1 MPGTGTLML
10 RTRTPRSLLCPVQI
24 RSLEEQCT
32 SQDFTGGRGSL
43 CEWDIDK
50 LEHIQGNRGWS
61 ISGPLSNHEVQN
73 LKASRQGEFRV
84 WRMSYSGLA
93 RTLSLHILLTTSLAS
108 QRTCFSSILCDSRRG
123 FYLQYS
129 DLQPQGQTCDL
140 NQANQSPTLGFL
152 SFPPW
157 KEVKVCVC
165 KDGGTQIPRH
175 LEEVEMV
182 EQNTNRRQ
190 AEKWR
195 GGVPGSSQP
204 WGELYPCHPTVG
216 LQEAITVGLS

>member
-1 MPGTGTLML
+1 MPGTGTLMF

-84 WRMSYSGLA
+84 WQMSYSGLA

-108 QRTCFSSILCDSRRG
+108 
-123 FYLQYS
+123 
-129 DLQPQGQTCDL
+129 
-140 NQANQSPTLGFL
+140 
-152 SFPPW
+152 
-157 KEVKVCVC
+157 
-165 KDGGTQIPRH
+165 
-175 LEEVEMV
+175 
-182 EQNTNRRQ
+182 
-190 AEKWR
+190 
-195 GGVPGSSQP
+195 
-204 WGELYPCHPTVG
+204 
-216 LQEAITVGLS
+216 

>member
-1 MPGTGTLML
+1 MLAFGEEQFIPVDWKFRGGKSPPAKQGCQAHLATCPTHNLPHSQCNWLFLFYYILFIAKQLPYLPLGEMLRQDGLRITVIFLCIHYFWSTHHMPGTGTLML

-108 QRTCFSSILCDSRRG
+108 
-123 FYLQYS
+123 
-129 DLQPQGQTCDL
+129 
-140 NQANQSPTLGFL
+140 
-152 SFPPW
+152 
-157 KEVKVCVC
+157 
-165 KDGGTQIPRH
+165 
-175 LEEVEMV
+175 
-182 EQNTNRRQ
+182 
-190 AEKWR
+190 
-195 GGVPGSSQP
+195 
-204 WGELYPCHPTVG
+204 
-216 LQEAITVGLS
+216 